1 MKCNGENT
9 RSWKGQLSV
18 HITQQPLFGTFHS
31 CTHDSPTISFAAR
44 FCQTL
49 LVNKLP
55 NTVAKHNPCPTRPL
69 SSLTHKQAHLA
80 ERQFPPNPCTH
91 SDKLTAIATQ
101 HKLTYGLNLS
111 PTRAALQ
118 NVPSG
123 LCGLSDSVSP
133 FCCIRRLSRLFTYP
147 FLFLSRNAG
156 KTPCRYVHVQMKR
169 RTTRR
174 SVWNLRMP
182 SWMVMWSV

>member
-1 MKCNGENT
+1 M
-9 RSWKGQLSV
+9 
-18 HITQQPLFGTFHS
+18 
-31 CTHDSPTISFAAR
+31 HDSPIRSFAAR

-49 LVNKLP
+49 LVNKLL
-55 NTVAKHNPCPTRPL
+55 NTVAKHNPCPSRPL
-69 SSLTHKQAHLA
+69 SLLTHKQAHLA
-80 ERQFPPNPCTH
+80 ECQLPHSLHTH
-91 SDKLTAIATQ
+91 PSKPTAIATQ

-123 LCGLSDSVSP
+123 LRGMSDSVSLLRS
-133 FCCIRRLSRLFTYP
+133 IRRMTAFSTYP
-147 FLFLSRNAG
+147 FLFLSRKAG

-182 SWMVMWSV
+182 SWTIMWLVWEGLEFLRG

>member
-1 MKCNGENT
+1 M
-9 RSWKGQLSV
+9 
-18 HITQQPLFGTFHS
+18 
-31 CTHDSPTISFAAR
+31 AR
-44 FCQTL
+44 FCHTL
-49 LVNKLP
+49 LVNKLL
-55 NTVAKHNPCPTRPL
+55 NTFAKHNPCPTRPL

-80 ERQFPPNPCTH
+80 KRQLPPSLSIH
-91 SDKLTAIATQ
+91 LRELTAIATQ

-123 LCGLSDSVSP
+123 LYSLSDLVSL
-133 FCCIRRLSRLFTYP
+133 FHDDCRLNAFLTYP
-147 FLFLSRNAG
+147 FLFLSRKAG
-156 KTPCRYVHVQMKR
+156 KTPCRYVHVQIKR

-182 SWMVMWSV
+182 S

>member
-1 MKCNGENT
+1 MPRLQHGMRLAFVKP
-9 RSWKGQLSV
+9 S
-18 HITQQPLFGTFHS
+18 
-31 CTHDSPTISFAAR
+31 
-44 FCQTL
+44 L
-49 LVNKLP
+49 LVNRLL
-55 NTVAKHNPCPTRPL
+55 NTIAKHNPCPTRPL
-69 SSLTHKQAHLA
+69 YSLTHKQAHLA
-80 ERQFPPNPCTH
+80 KCQLPQKH
-91 SDKLTAIATQ
+91 STYVRKLTAIATQ
-101 HKLTYGLNLS
+101 HKLTYGLSLS

-123 LCGLSDSVSP
+123 LYDLSDLG
-133 FCCIRRLSRLFTYP
+133 FLFRSLRCFIWVTTYP

-182 SWMVMWSV
+182 SWMIRWLVYEDPEFLRG

>member
-1 MKCNGENT
+1 M
-9 RSWKGQLSV
+9 
-18 HITQQPLFGTFHS
+18 
-31 CTHDSPTISFAAR
+31 HDSPTIWFSAH
-44 FCQTL
+44 FCQIL
-49 LVNKLP
+49 LVNKLL
-55 NTVAKHNPCPTRPL
+55 NTVAKLNPCPTRPL

-80 ERQFPPNPCTH
+80 GCQFPPSLCTH
-91 SDKLTAIATQ
+91 VDKLTAIATQ

-123 LCGLSDSVSP
+123 LCGLSDSASL
-133 FCCIRRLSRLFTYP
+133 FCSVRCLNQISTYP
-147 FLFLSRNAG
+147 FLFLSKKAG
-156 KTPCRYVHVQMKR
+156 KTPCRYVHVQIKR

-182 SWMVMWSV
+182 SWVIVWLVWAGFEFLGQ